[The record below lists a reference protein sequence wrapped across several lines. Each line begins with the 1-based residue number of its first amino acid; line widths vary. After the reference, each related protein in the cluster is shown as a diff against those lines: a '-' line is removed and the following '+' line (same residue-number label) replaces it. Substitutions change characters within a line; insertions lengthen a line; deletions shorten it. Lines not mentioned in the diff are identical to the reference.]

1 MLYISVVVITEE
13 NDIRTIR
20 GFARKFSDKTSKQFP
35 IISVTSCIYAFYE
48 NGTKYVCLFM
58 IKTGVMN
65 FKTGQKVLCVND
77 YFGSYCAYPIRKGLI
92 YTIHGFYKCDCGS
105 DQITLKEIPGSIIMG
120 CRCFRTSFRRQSYF
134 TWRFMPLDYFEKF
147 IDLSS
152 DIKKIL
158 EELDVRIPEPHKVTS
173 EERLRTI
180 IIMIYLIQI
189 MSK

>member
-1 MLYISVVVITEE
+1 MKEKDFRI
-13 NDIRTIR
+13 IR
-20 GFARKFSDKTSKQFP
+20 GFARKSSDKTSKLFSV
-35 IISVTSCIYAFYE
+35 ISITSCIYVFYE

-58 IKTGVMN
+58 IKTGVVN

-77 YFGSYCAYPIRKGLI
+77 HFRSYCAYPIRKGLI

-105 DQITLKEIPGSIIMG
+105 DQVILKEVPESINMG

-152 DIKKIL
+152 DIKEIP
-158 EELDVRIPEPHKVTS
+158 EELVIRIPEPQKVNS

-180 IIMIYLIQI
+180 NRKIYLILI